1 MRARVSSH
9 ARSSKFLLLNEE
21 QNPAFDAEFHSREE
35 LETKFVL
42 LERLNEDKPFN
53 VLDLGGGN
61 GVFVDQ
67 LLSRFPRSSATIVD
81 VSVSLL
87 EKNKP
92 SDRKELI
99 HDAIE
104 YIRNL
109 LVGRTFDYITMN
121 WVFHH
126 PVHSRSAPAGPWCR
140 PSWPRPLAF
149 PLGTINFLRDN
160 RIIT

>member
-1 MRARVSSH
+1 MALYMRARVSSH

-67 LLSRFPRSSATIVD
+67 LLW
-81 VSVSLL
+81 LL
-87 EKNKP
+87 HE
-92 SDRKELI
+92 
-99 HDAIE
+99 
-104 YIRNL
+104 
-109 LVGRTFDYITMN
+109 G
-121 WVFHH
+121 
-126 PVHSRSAPAGPWCR
+126 PVALYAVVVWHQ
-140 PSWPRPLAF
+140 
-149 PLGTINFLRDN
+149 LR
-160 RIIT
+160 